1 MHALVAELSSVE
13 IALQIEMA
21 REIRR
26 LLDRQPAPAPSEAQA
41 DVAPAPS
48 AATGG
53 AADRLRLPGGGCAP
67 ASASA

>member
-1 MHALVAELSSVE
+1 MHALAAELSSVE

-26 LLDRQPAPAPSEAQA
+26 LLDRQPAPAASEAQA

-48 AATGG
+48 AATG

>member
-26 LLDRQPAPAPSEAQA
+26 LLDRQPAPAASEAQA

-48 AATGG
+48 AATG
-53 AADRLRLPGGGCAP
+53 AADRLRLPDAGCAP

>member
-1 MHALVAELSSVE
+1 
-13 IALQIEMA
+13 MA

-26 LLDRQPAPAPSEAQA
+26 LLEREHRQPAPAPSEAQA

-48 AATGG
+48 EATGG
-53 AADRLRLPGGGCAP
+53 AADRLRLPDAGCAP

>member
-26 LLDRQPAPAPSEAQA
+26 LIDHQPAPAASKAQA

-48 AATGG
+48 AATG
-53 AADRLRLPGGGCAP
+53 AAERLRLPGAECVP